1 MKTRNLFLSLFAF
14 AALCACN
21 KEAQPDTPVGLEN
34 DAYVM
39 VSIVAPS
46 SISTRGDSGTTDEF
60 YDEGEGAENTVS
72 NATFIFF
79 KADGTYDQIAT
90 PSLSFK
96 DNVTGPNPF
105 IEKVSEATVILK
117 APADPGM
124 AAKYMLV
131 VLNAPTGFAA
141 AVEGKSLSE
150 VKDLADDYSEGFV
163 MTNSVYAN
171 TGVEASDISG
181 NIKNSAAEA
190 LANPVTVYVERILAK
205 VTVTD
210 TGWKLKDDTDAEV
223 TELYLPLD
231 AVADTD
237 GNGLYDNGV
246 TKTVKPVIVGYGL
259 TNTAK
264 TSYLYKNVSG
274 WNIDESWVFDDDN
287 KRSYWATSHATDYNT
302 YVYNDFVQV
311 TIKPDGTTEGD
322 LKKSFYCMENTTSE
336 KLHKTS
342 LIVDVQF
349 VDATTNEPIETF
361 YKCETDYYTEA
372 GLKAVAVQ
380 MLKGAGLTT
389 YTTTDIEIV
398 ANAKQSSVKVKTTDD
413 NVTAASALSTM
424 ANVKKWDGGK
434 AYYYTNIE
442 HFGTDMATPAN
453 KLVGVVRN
461 HVYQLTIQSIK
472 GFGAPIGGGAEEVVP
487 DTPEDEE
494 YQNLAATI
502 KILQWKVVNQ
512 NVNLQ

>member
-14 AALCACN
+14 AAICACN
-21 KEAQPDTPVGLEN
+21 KEAQQDTPVGLEN
-34 DAYVM
+34 DAYVT

-46 SISTRGDSGTTDEF
+46 SISTRGTSGDTDEF
-60 YDEGEGAENTVS
+60 YHEGEGAENNVL

-90 PSLSFK
+90 PSLTFK

-117 APADPGM
+117 APVDPGM

-131 VLNAPTGFAA
+131 VLNAPSGFAT
-141 AVEGKSLSE
+141 AVQNKSLAE
-150 VKDLADDYSEGFV
+150 VKVLAGDYSEGFV

-210 TGWKLKDDTDAEV
+210 TGWQLKDDTDAVV
-223 TELYLPLD
+223 TELNLPLD

-237 GNGLYDNGV
+237 GNGSYDDGE
-246 TKTVKPVIVGYGL
+246 TKTVVPVIVGYGL

-264 TSYLYKNVSG
+264 TSYLYKNVTG
-274 WNIDESWVFDDDN
+274 WNIDSWVFDDDN
-287 KRSYWATSHATDYNT
+287 KRSYWATSHATEYNT
-302 YVYNDFVQV
+302 HVYDDFVQV
-311 TIKPDGTTEGD
+311 TVKPDGTTEGE
-322 LKKSFYCMENTTSE
+322 LEKSFYCMENTTNE
-336 KLHKTS
+336 KLNKTS

-349 VDATTNEPIETF
+349 VDATTNQPIETF
-361 YKCETDYYTEA
+361 YKCETDYYTED

-380 MLKGAGLTT
+380 MLKGAGLTS
-389 YTTTDIEIV
+389 YTTSHIEIV
-398 ANAKQSSVKVKTTDD
+398 ENAKKSSVKVKTTDD

-424 ANVKKWDGGK
+424 ANVKKWEGGK

-442 HFGTDMATPAN
+442 HFGKDKATN
-453 KLVGVVRN
+453 DLVGVVRN

-472 GFGAPIGGGAEEVVP
+472 GFGAPIGGGTEVVVP